1 MITRRTFGAGLVGLS
16 ALPLLSTPSRAETPR
31 IRMGML
37 YDYDKDMAFSDTA
50 NELAGSVVEIQGFMA
65 PHLKVDSDFF
75 ILSNQ
80 PVDTCPFCE
89 SEDAWIDT
97 IIFVVMRERQEAI
110 NPGTLIWTRGT
121 LDIGPAVDEATGFVS
136 RVRLLDADFYRA

>member
-1 MITRRTFGAGLVGLS
+1 MITRRNFGLGL
-16 ALPLLSTPSRAETPR
+16 ATLPLVSAAMPALAAPTR
-31 IRMGML
+31 IRMGQL
-37 YDYDKDMAFSDTA
+37 YDYDNDMAYSEIA
-50 NELAGSVVEIQGFMA
+50 HELAGAEIEMQGFMA

-80 PVDTCPFCE
+80 PVETCPFCE
-89 SEDAWIDT
+89 SEDEWIDT

-110 NPGTLIWTRGT
+110 DPGMLIWTRGI
-121 LDIGPAVDEATGFVS
+121 LDIGVATDEATGFVS